1 MDDKEYVPEHVQDM
15 IFDEYIKRLLRDV
28 RDDEDDEPERP
39 FNPYS
44 LDSKVPLRFLEPEPV
59 HEVKKAAPAYTK
71 TKPAWK
77 PILECEFMREV
88 NGQLDLS
95 GIYATTDDLVAVS
108 ISGSDEK
115 FYVPASS
122 LKRLLRGSVMRV
134 DLKPCEGGTAVVAMI
149 DTDQQV
155 LLDSAGNKVV

>member
-1 MDDKEYVPEHVQDM
+1 MVDKEYVPEHIQDM
-15 IFDEYIKRLLRDV
+15 IFDEYIKRLLHDV
-28 RDDEDDEPERP
+28 RDDEGDEPERP

-59 HEVKKAAPAYTK
+59 HEVKKPAPAYRK
-71 TKPAWK
+71 TKLPSN
-77 PILECEFMREV
+77 PIVECEFMREV

-95 GIYATTDDLVAVS
+95 GIYATTDDLIAVS

-115 FYVPASS
+115 FYVAASS
-122 LKRLLRGSVMRV
+122 LKRLLRDSVMRV
-134 DLKPCEGGTAVVAMI
+134 MLRPCDGGTAAVAMI
-149 DTDQQV
+149 DADQQV